1 MINAVVD
8 LRGQLPPAGLQGR
21 RNCCLAFA
29 ASTAH
34 EQARG
39 NGGPLSVEYLYY
51 QSVALSPGANPD
63 MGATMAA
70 VATAVRD
77 KGQPIEEIWP
87 FQKSQLYPPAWAPP
101 TDLGQIFNA
110 DANVGK
116 LSFEQICDVLDSG
129 RAIVFGMVITDRF
142 RVPDQGGKIEASSA
156 DIERGG
162 HAVLAVGHGH
172 DQTGSRYVLIRNS
185 WGVTWGVGGHAW
197 ISETYLNA
205 QLHETAILE
214 GVT

>member
-1 MINAVVD
+1 M
-8 LRGQLPPAGLQGR
+8 RGQLPPAALQGR

-34 EQARG
+34 EQARVNSG
-39 NGGPLSVEYLYY
+39 SLSVEYLYY

-63 MGATMAA
+63 RGATMAA
-70 VATAVRD
+70 VAAAIKD
-77 KGQPIEEIWP
+77 KGQPAEAIWP
-87 FQKSQLYPPAWAPP
+87 FEKSQLYPPAWAPP
-101 TDLGQIFNA
+101 TNLEQLFYA
-110 DANVGK
+110 DANIGK
-116 LSFEQICDVLDSG
+116 LGFQQICAVLDSG
-129 RAIVFGMVITDRF
+129 RTVVLGLVITDRF
-142 RVPDQGGKIEASSA
+142 RRPDQSGKIEASSA

-185 WGVTWGVGGHAW
+185 WGVTWGIGGHAW
-197 ISETYLNA
+197 ISEAYLNA
-205 QLHETAILE
+205 QLHETATLE